1 MRKNDSKYVPPEL
14 VDGVI
19 LKVVKSDNSDFRNI
33 VGEDTKLI

>member
-1 MRKNDSKYVPPEL
+1 MRKNDSKYIPPEL

-19 LKVVKSDNSDFRNI
+19 LKEVKSDNSDFRNI